1 MKVLYMT
8 KTEAIKRAEAA
19 RHAAK
24 LALTRHALYAV
35 TFGGNDKLTQAAMLE
50 HDVAIEAHNKW
61 MDVALMHPRTR
72 ASLIRKQSLPTFM
85 FGY

>member
-1 MKVLYMT
+1 MT

-24 LALTRHALYAV
+24 LALARHALMAT
-35 TFGGNDKLTQAAMLE
+35 TFGGNDKLAQDAMLE

-61 MDVALMHPRTR
+61 MDVAYLHPSTRT
-72 ASLIRKQSLPTFM
+72 SLIRKQALPSFM
-85 FGY
+85 FGYGV

>member
-1 MKVLYMT
+1 MNKKQALD
-8 KTEAIKRAEAA
+8 KAIAA

-24 LALTRHALYAV
+24 LALARHALYAT
-35 TFGGNDKLTQAAMLE
+35 TFGGNDALTQRAMLE

-61 MDVALMHPRTR
+61 MDVALMHPSTR
-72 ASLIRKQSLPTFM
+72 ARVIRTQSLPTFM

>member
-1 MKVLYMT
+1 MN
-8 KTEAIKRAEAA
+8 KTECLNKAEAA

-24 LALTRHALYAV
+24 VALARHALYAT
-35 TFGGNDKLTQAAMLE
+35 TFGGSDKLTQAALLE

-61 MDVALMHPRTR
+61 MDVAQMHPSTRT
-72 ASLIRKQSLPTFM
+72 SLIRKQALPTWM

>member
-1 MKVLYMT
+1 MT
-8 KTEAIKRAEAA
+8 KIECLNRAEAA

-24 LALTRHALYAV
+24 LASERHAVLAS
-35 TFGGNDKLTQAAMLE
+35 TFGGAHKLAQDALVA

-61 MDVALMHPRTR
+61 MDVAYLHPKTR
-72 ASLIRKQSLPTFM
+72 DSLIRKQALPVWM